1 MLLSVLFHRLGFSIC
16 IFKLAKQTL
25 NIDPFRSSLFA
36 SKCLPPVAVYYTCN
50 LKLILSEDPSEVVWS
65 FSYVLPSSSSSS
77 ISILKKY
84 ISNVSRPIV
93 IKQHWYNG
101 KGYTDF
107 MSDCIGHMVAMSTQS
122 FYRLMIGYL

>member
-25 NIDPFRSSLFA
+25 NIDPFRSSFFA
-36 SKCLPPVAVYYTCN
+36 SKCLPPVA
-50 LKLILSEDPSEVVWS
+50 VVWS

-93 IKQHWYNG
+93 IKLHWYNG

-107 MSDCIGHMVAMSTQS
+107 MSDSIGHMVAMSTQS
-122 FYRLMIGYL
+122 FYRLMIGNL